1 MLLRRSI
8 ANCDYCDFHICIGD
22 SRTMRE
28 YLDMTICLVVYLV
41 VVVAVGGAI
50 GLFLDW
56 L

>member
-8 ANCDYCDFHICIGD
+8 ASCDTCGFHIGIGAH
-22 SRTMRE
+22 RTMRE
-28 YLDMTICLVVYLV
+28 YLDMGICLVVYLV
-41 VVVAVGGAI
+41 TVVAVGGAI